1 MSKYI
6 KRLLGKTS
14 EEAMVVQAKICSIKG
29 NTAENSY
36 TDLILEW
43 KRGDT
48 VETSAPFGE
57 IQNRGIDMNLAIIFN
72 KLSIFFK
79 QEKTNSPNVYQPK
92 LSSISLYSFANRQKT
107 FLGEGEFELSQ
118 YVGKIREAI
127 NLRLSNGPPLNGVIH
142 MQVSIVPIT

>member
-14 EEAMVVQAKICSIKG
+14 EEAMVVQAKICNIRG

-79 QEKTNSPNVYQPK
+79 
-92 LSSISLYSFANRQKT
+92 
-107 FLGEGEFELSQ
+107 
-118 YVGKIREAI
+118 
-127 NLRLSNGPPLNGVIH
+127 
-142 MQVSIVPIT
+142 

>member
-6 KRLLGKTS
+6 KRLLGKTT

-29 NTAENSY
+29 NTSESTY

-72 KLSIFFK
+72 KLSIFFRH
-79 QEKTNSPNVYQPK
+79 ENT
-92 LSSISLYSFANRQKT
+92 
-107 FLGEGEFELSQ
+107 
-118 YVGKIREAI
+118 
-127 NLRLSNGPPLNGVIH
+127 
-142 MQVSIVPIT
+142 